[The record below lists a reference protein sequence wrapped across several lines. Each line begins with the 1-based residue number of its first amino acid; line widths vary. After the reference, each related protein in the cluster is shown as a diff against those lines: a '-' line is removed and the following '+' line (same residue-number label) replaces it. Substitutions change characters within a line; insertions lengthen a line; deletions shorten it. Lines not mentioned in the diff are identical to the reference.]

1 MCRALAA
8 RRMWLTGGWRARV
21 AQALSACD
29 AACLVWVCAGVCG
42 VCVGGVYVC
51 ERVCVCVFVFVCVF
65 V

>member
-1 MCRALAA
+1 M
-8 RRMWLTGGWRARV
+8 
-21 AQALSACD
+21 SACD